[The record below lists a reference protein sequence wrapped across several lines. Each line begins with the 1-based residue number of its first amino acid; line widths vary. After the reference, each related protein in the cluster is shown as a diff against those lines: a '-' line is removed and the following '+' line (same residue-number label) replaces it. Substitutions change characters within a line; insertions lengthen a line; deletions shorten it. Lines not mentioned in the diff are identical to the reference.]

1 MRLLIILLIFCL
13 PLRFV
18 GQNTPTIISN
28 PKLANLLEEYR
39 SLVGETNE
47 VLIPSEVK
55 EEEIDVTSE
64 FWDTSKIRIDY
75 NTDVSFPIN
84 IQFKES
90 NYVSPIS
97 RDKVVTSR
105 YGWRKGRAHRGID
118 IDLVTGDSLYAMFD
132 GVVRFASYSSGH
144 GNTVVVRHFNG
155 LETVY
160 AHLSAYDVK
169 ENDSLVA
176 GAYLGKGGATGNARG
191 SHLHLEMYYKGIPVN
206 PEYLL
211 SFDENNEV
219 RSQDIWITKTWTRP
233 ELHNSKRQ
241 TELEIFSTK
250 EEAVASSLKPKRV
263 YIVKQ
268 GDTLSRISSRNN
280 ISMAL
285 LCKSNHIKQSSTLRV
300 GQKLIIE

>member
-1 MRLLIILLIFCL
+1 MA
-13 PLRFV
+13 
-18 GQNTPTIISN
+18 QNTPTIISN
-28 PKLANLLEEYR
+28 PKLANLLEEYK
-39 SLVGETNE
+39 SLIGENDE
-47 VLIPSEVK
+47 NHLFSESLTGN
-55 EEEIDVTSE
+55 EIDVTSE
-64 FWDTSKIRIDY
+64 FWDTSRIRLDY
-75 NTDVSFPIN
+75 NNDVTYPIN

-97 RDKVVTSR
+97 RNKVVTSR

-144 GNTVVVRHFNG
+144 GNTVVIRHFNG

-160 AHLSAYDVK
+160 AHLSAYGVK

-191 SHLHLEMYYKGIPVN
+191 SHLHLEMYYKGVPVN

-211 SFDENNEV
+211 SFDENNEI

-233 ELHNSKRQ
+233 ELHNSRRQ
-241 TELEIFSTK
+241 SELELFST
-250 EEAVASSLKPKRV
+250 EEDAIASMNKPPRV
-263 YIVKQ
+263 YIVKK
-268 GDTLSRISSRNN
+268 GDTLSRISSRNQVS
-280 ISMAL
+280 IAA
-285 LCKSNHIKQSSTLRV
+285 LCKSNHIRKNSTLRI
-300 GQKLIIE
+300 GQKLIID